1 MGYSNVCH
9 TIGTPAVLGLVWL
22 FAKEWLSV
30 TEDASGSNPNP
41 EKELP
46 SSSPSRG
53 TSNPS
58 IQRRLNLLVA
68 EDNLPDTLLVREA
81 IRMENLP
88 LEMHVASDGQEA
100 IDFIAAAEAD
110 PDAPDPDLLL
120 LDLNLPKRDGFEVL
134 RRLRASPK
142 YKGIPVLIMTSS
154 DSAADQSRAT
164 ELGARY
170 FRKPPNYDEFLKLGK
185 ALRQLMKDGGVG

>member
-1 MGYSNVCH
+1 LGYSNVCH
-9 TIGTPAVLGLVWL
+9 TIGTPAVPGLAWL
-22 FAKEWLSV
+22 FAKEWLSG

-41 EKELP
+41 EKEPP
-46 SSSPSRG
+46 SSSPSRS
-53 TSNPS
+53 TDNPS

-88 LEMHVASDGQEA
+88 LEVHVASDGQKA

-110 PDAPDPDLLL
+110 PDAPYPDLLL

-142 YKGIPVLIMTSS
+142 YKDIPVLIMTSS
-154 DSAADQSRAT
+154 DSAADHSRAT

-185 ALRQLMKDGGVG
+185 ALRELMKDGGVG